1 MDHARRRCNIT
12 LTLLLLAGFTFTS
25 WFSYHMAHHSLSEG
39 IVDDALPLT
48 SHLISTD
55 LQKQLQG
62 PIYVAQSMAQNHF
75 VHLWLKNNQGDADQL
90 FAFLKKTKTL
100 FKSQTSFL
108 VDHRTKKYYHFDG
121 RTNQL
126 NLTSPEA
133 AWYSEVLNYTKLD
146 YVLNVDVSPQDNF
159 NPIVYVNHKI
169 IANNEL
175 LGVTGV
181 GIQLDDLQHL
191 INYYQSQYKRKVY
204 FADHQGRL
212 IFYNQNKMPSQSL
225 VSEFPEHLDAI
236 LSQTSYK
243 FAIKRQ
249 GMQRLI
255 NSRYISDLGWH
266 LMVEQTF
273 TPETKLT
280 DALIANLLLGMVITL
295 CILAIAQL
303 TFNQYQKRLETIAL
317 TDKLCNVLNR
327 QAFEPL
333 LQRHILRA
341 KPGRVPL
348 SLLLLDIDHF
358 KQVNDQHGH
367 LVGDQ
372 VLKHF
377 AELCVA
383 VADSS
388 DVICRW
394 GGEEFM
400 ILMPNAYIDHAT
412 QFGERLREKL
422 TACDCIVPIT
432 ISIGVAQYQP
442 QESEDDF
449 IKRADDAL
457 YRAKRL
463 GRNRVEMAA

>member
-25 WFSYHMAHHSLSEG
+25 WFSFHMAHNSLSEG
-39 IVDDALPLT
+39 IIDETLPLT
-48 SHLISTD
+48 SHVISTD

-75 VHLWLKNNQGDADQL
+75 IHLWLKNGSANSEQL
-90 FAFLKKTKTL
+90 FAFLNKTKTL
-100 FKSQTSFL
+100 FKSKTSFL
-108 VDHRTKKYYHFDG
+108 VDHSTQTYYHFDG
-121 RTNQL
+121 QAHQL
-126 NLTSPEA
+126 NFSSPESD
-133 AWYSEVLNYTKLD
+133 WYKATIEESQRD
-146 YVLNVDVSPQDNF
+146 YVLNVDASPQDNF
-159 NPIVYVNHKI
+159 SPIVYVNHKI
-169 IANNEL
+169 IVNNAL

-181 GIQLDDLQHL
+181 GIQLSDLQQL
-191 INYYQSQYKRKVY
+191 ITHYQQQYKRKIY

-212 IFYNQNKMPSQSL
+212 IFYNQSKLPNHTL
-225 VSEFPEHLDAI
+225 ASEFASHHSEIISRPH
-236 LSQTSYK
+236 YK
-243 FAIKRQ
+243 FSINKQ
-249 GMQRLI
+249 GVQRLI
-255 NSRYISDLGWH
+255 NSRYIPDLGWH

-273 TPETKLT
+273 TPETSLT
-280 DALIANLLLGMVITL
+280 DALFANLLLGGVITL

-303 TFNQYQKRLETIAL
+303 TFNQYQTRLESIAL

-327 QAFEPL
+327 QAFEPQ
-333 LQRHILRA
+333 LQRHIQRA
-341 KPGRVPL
+341 QNSRVPL

-358 KQVNDQHGH
+358 KQVNDQYGH

-377 AELCVA
+377 AKLCKSVA
-383 VADSS
+383 RNND
-388 DVICRW
+388 ILCRW

-400 ILMPNAYIDHAT
+400 ILMPNSYIKHAE
-412 QFGERLREKL
+412 QLSERLR
-422 TACDCIVPIT
+422 TALATCDCEVSIT

-463 GRNRVEMAA
+463 GRDRSELAA